1 MSVAVAFCALIR
13 FVLNRMQ
20 LLPIE
25 WFQLHLAIGEA
36 ALGVAVLLIHIALR
50 IQALIVASWAD
61 AAASASASASASATA
76 TFESLMTALT
86 VTRFLLVLSFH
97 VDALFPTCISTFH
110 AFVSTHQILSLR
122 VAPVFEKRGIRNLI
136 ILAWVVSIGAMILV
150 ISIRSVDD
158 TQPSVEGV
166 VAISIGCP
174 AIFLLATAIALFI
187 VRSYQTKKR
196 GKMLFKQ
203 STIPSSY
210 RH

>member
-122 VAPVFEKRGIRNLI
+122 VSRRPLSANAASGISSSSLGSSVSEPRFRLPFRFALWMAPIRLR
-136 ILAWVVSIGAMILV
+136 LAS
-150 ISIRSVDD
+150 
-158 TQPSVEGV
+158 
-166 VAISIGCP
+166 
-174 AIFLLATAIALFI
+174 
-187 VRSYQTKKR
+187 
-196 GKMLFKQ
+196 
-203 STIPSSY
+203 
-210 RH
+210 